1 VTDSTRS
8 LGKPPV
14 EPVQQHTGYWRGAW
28 KRFRRNGLAVS
39 GLVIVLSF
47 LLLAIFAPWIATHP
61 PEELAISSRLVAPSF
76 EHWLGT
82 DNLGRDI
89 FSRIVY
95 GSRVTMAVGF
105 GMVSLAALIGAP
117 LGAIAGYFG
126 GTWLDEVLMRIFDV
140 FIAFPTVILA
150 IAVMGTVG
158 TGTFEVGP
166 FTFGNIAK
174 VVLVGGLVLAP
185 RLARVVRSSVLKE
198 RPQDYI
204 EAARCIGA
212 SDRTILLSEILPNA
226 LVPLIIQATYY
237 FATAVLTEAALSFLG
252 IGVQPPQPSWGQML
266 SQAQAYIFGGEWWF
280 SVFPG
285 LGIFLVMVGFNLLG
299 DGMRDAL
306 DPQLD
311 GSVT

>member
-1 VTDSTRS
+1 MTDATRP
-8 LGKPPV
+8 LGGMPT
-14 EPVQQHTGYWRGAW
+14 EPTVQHTGYWRGAW
-28 KRFRRNGLAVS
+28 RRFRRNGLAVS
-39 GLVIVLSF
+39 GLIIVLSF
-47 LLLAIFAPWIATHP
+47 LVMAVFAPWIATHA
-61 PEELAISSRLVAPSF
+61 PEALAIRNRLAPPSF
-76 EHWLGT
+76 EHLLGT

-89 FSRIVY
+89 FSRIIY
-95 GSRVTMAVGF
+95 GSRVTMSVGF
-105 GMVSLAALIGAP
+105 GMVSLAAIIGAP

-126 GTWLDEVLMRIFDV
+126 GTWVDEVLMRVFDV

-158 TGTFEVGP
+158 TGSFEVGP
-166 FTFGNIAK
+166 VTFGNVAK
-174 VVLVGGLVLAP
+174 VIMVGGFVLAP

-198 RPQDYI
+198 RPQEYI

-212 SDRTILLSEILPNA
+212 NDRTILLSEILPNA

-285 LGIFLVMVGFNLLG
+285 VAIFLVMVGFNLLG
-299 DGMRDAL
+299 DGLRDAL
-306 DPQLD
+306 DPRVE
-311 GSVT
+311 GGAT